1 MAEVEEWLS
10 SKSETITLT
19 QAEAENFA
27 NCLIR
32 IIKATD
38 KDEIVN
44 ILNFMKKVE
53 PLTSGYDISKF
64 NPLLLP
70 NGVVKEWMIT
80 AVQSGNQDGL
90 TVWSELVR
98 ILGKSLHQPGEGT
111 VLLNS
116 LLHVVE
122 KAFKHN
128 ANNIRIAAYKAW
140 MMLMDNFALNHA
152 VLTTKRRVKLIV
164 RPLFGSISNRTEEQV
179 QLKFDAWWYY
189 FGLLGPS
196 LENQIESVVIP
207 FLKFCFSSTVSEAT
221 GGAKGGSKE
230 PQSPAKK
237 YSSLRKKCVEATAIL
252 FCGLNAVK
260 ASYLDISKLQE
271 GCLNQGLLK
280 PQHFI
285 EHYSTILQCVTEIY
299 DTLQIRSKLETDQ
312 LSAVMKTLGNLVE
325 KVSNDSE
332 LKGKPETQTAIGH
345 YLAMVVNL
353 IIVSSKVGKFL
364 D

>member
-32 IIKATD
+32 ITKVTD
-38 KDEIVN
+38 KHEIVK

-189 FGLLGPS
+189 W
-196 LENQIESVVIP
+196 
-207 FLKFCFSSTVSEAT
+207 ST
-221 GGAKGGSKE
+221 GS
-230 PQSPAKK
+230 
-237 YSSLRKKCVEATAIL
+237 I
-252 FCGLNAVK
+252 F
-260 ASYLDISKLQE
+260 
-271 GCLNQGLLK
+271 
-280 PQHFI
+280 
-285 EHYSTILQCVTEIY
+285 
-299 DTLQIRSKLETDQ
+299 
-312 LSAVMKTLGNLVE
+312 
-325 KVSNDSE
+325 
-332 LKGKPETQTAIGH
+332 GKP
-345 YLAMVVNL
+345 N
-353 IIVSSKVGKFL
+353 
-364 D
+364 